1 VEVVRRALDVFNRRE
16 DALDLLD
23 PEIMWTTT
31 GVFMEPDI
39 YRGHEDV
46 RRYVEALTNEFKGLH
61 VEPDQPIAVGEHVVV
76 PARLTG
82 RGRLS
87 GASVDVTFTMLFS
100 LREGKI
106 VRVRNYWQKAEAL
119 EAAGLPE

>member
-1 VEVVRRALDVFNRRE
+1 VRRALDVFNRGE
-16 DALDLLD
+16 EALDLLD
-23 PEIMWTTT
+23 PEIAWTTT

-46 RRYVEALTNEFKGLH
+46 RRYVVALTNEFEGLH
-61 VEPDQPIAVGEHVVV
+61 VEPDEPIAVGEHVVV

-100 LREGKI
+100 LREGRI
-106 VRVRNYWQKAEAL
+106 VRIRNYWQKAEAL
-119 EAAGLPE
+119 EAAGLQE